1 MYKHESSLMSG
12 KVLIF
17 SIVVVLLAA
26 RGVNAQGQAADNPQP
41 TAEPTSH
48 NFLGLPEC
56 YRCHTNGFPKDDFGN
71 QFGIMA
77 DDSWIRG
84 DEVRIWGKDE
94 ENAPDRD
101 KHAQAYTSLLSESG
115 RRIGNAMS
123 PAVIPHHDKRCLA
136 CHTGFPVTLMD
147 TETGEAHGLIKGEK
161 YDEDLK
167 ITAGVSCE
175 GCHGGARE
183 WLNAHISKDN
193 WRFLS
198 NEQKSEKGFTNV
210 RSVISRTKLC
220 LSCHLGNAAE
230 GRVIIHEMYAAGHP
244 PLPAFELE
252 TFEATMPRHWRS
264 LSEKDEKILQEF
276 LKMTGEA
283 DPSEELSRS
292 KALLVSSL
300 VARSES
306 LRLTADLAEGVVSD
320 QILKPQWPEFSQYD
334 CYACHHDLKSESWRQ
349 KVQHPGSP
357 GRPVLTPWPDAIL
370 RIAMQQSSE
379 PTSLQQALAEVEAA
393 TLKSPFG
400 DKITLITSARKAAD
414 LAEEMAMAINQSKL
428 TGVEGRVILQRI
440 VETGSTEVLDYDSAR
455 QLVWAYSV
463 IKNELEPQTMQ
474 NPDGERSKI
483 PLPKELSSLND
494 DFLLDFQSVGRKA
507 KHTVP
512 SANEARDVKEVNLAE
527 VLPPIAGYD
536 PPKFQSVFSELMNKK
551 P

>member
-1 MYKHESSLMSG
+1 
-12 KVLIF
+12 
-17 SIVVVLLAA
+17 
-26 RGVNAQGQAADNPQP
+26 
-41 TAEPTSH
+41 
-48 NFLGLPEC
+48 
-56 YRCHTNGFPKDDFGN
+56 
-71 QFGIMA
+71 
-77 DDSWIRG
+77 
-84 DEVRIWGKDE
+84 
-94 ENAPDRD
+94 
-101 KHAQAYTSLLSESG
+101 
-115 RRIGNAMS
+115 
-123 PAVIPHHDKRCLA
+123 
-136 CHTGFPVTLMD
+136 
-147 TETGEAHGLIKGEK
+147 
-161 YDEDLK
+161 
-167 ITAGVSCE
+167 
-175 GCHGGARE
+175 
-183 WLNAHISKDN
+183 
-193 WRFLS
+193 
-198 NEQKSEKGFTNV
+198 
-210 RSVISRTKLC
+210 
-220 LSCHLGNAAE
+220 
-230 GRVIIHEMYAAGHP
+230 
-244 PLPAFELE
+244 
-252 TFEATMPRHWRS
+252 MPRHWRS

-536 PPKFQSVFSELMNKK
+536 PPKFQSVFAELMNKK